1 MIWKSD
7 NWYLVLICE
16 VIIGKIFILFIRG
29 SRIWKQC
36 RRRMKS
42 TMERR
47 PLTTGSM
54 STDGLPATKM
64 TNKSSASS
72 FLLTKTENLSE
83 KHLMV
88 GNLSNFGS
96 EKLLLITRVS
106 FNLQVQTF
114 SIEELTDLIY
124 FSIMIICRLVWYSD
138 WFCFWFVDVEY
149 IVRVYT
155 GKVSGAGTDANV
167 FLTLF
172 GTYKNNPVDSGERQ
186 LKTSS
191 TNINKFES
199 GKVIPLW

>member
-1 MIWKSD
+1 
-7 NWYLVLICE
+7 
-16 VIIGKIFILFIRG
+16 
-29 SRIWKQC
+29 
-36 RRRMKS
+36 MKS

-54 STDGLPATKM
+54 STDGSPATKM

-106 FNLQVQTF
+106 FNLQTF

-124 FSIMIICRLVWYSD
+124 LSIMIICRLV
-138 WFCFWFVDVEY
+138 
-149 IVRVYT
+149 
-155 GKVSGAGTDANV
+155 
-167 FLTLF
+167 
-172 GTYKNNPVDSGERQ
+172 
-186 LKTSS
+186 
-191 TNINKFES
+191 
-199 GKVIPLW
+199 

>member
-1 MIWKSD
+1 
-7 NWYLVLICE
+7 
-16 VIIGKIFILFIRG
+16 
-29 SRIWKQC
+29 
-36 RRRMKS
+36 
-42 TMERR
+42 MERR

-106 FNLQVQTF
+106 FNLQTF

-124 FSIMIICRLVWYSD
+124 LSIMIICRLV
-138 WFCFWFVDVEY
+138 
-149 IVRVYT
+149 
-155 GKVSGAGTDANV
+155 
-167 FLTLF
+167 
-172 GTYKNNPVDSGERQ
+172 
-186 LKTSS
+186 
-191 TNINKFES
+191 
-199 GKVIPLW
+199 

>member
-1 MIWKSD
+1 
-7 NWYLVLICE
+7 
-16 VIIGKIFILFIRG
+16 
-29 SRIWKQC
+29 
-36 RRRMKS
+36 MKS

-114 SIEELTDLIY
+114 IEELTDLIY
-124 FSIMIICRLVWYSD
+124 LSIMIICRLV
-138 WFCFWFVDVEY
+138 
-149 IVRVYT
+149 
-155 GKVSGAGTDANV
+155 
-167 FLTLF
+167 
-172 GTYKNNPVDSGERQ
+172 
-186 LKTSS
+186 
-191 TNINKFES
+191 
-199 GKVIPLW
+199 